1 MSSGLDDSSNSNK
14 HFEFDIDENGK
25 VTAYYE
31 VENDVR
37 VEESIDSRDT
47 FVIDGNQITH
57 TKQTSNGPEIVV
69 YTDAEGDGTY
79 ITADS
84 GNSDDNGND
93 DSNDDHPGDGDRKG
107 YEFTIEG
114 GEVTAVFEIK
124 NGVKEPKPI
133 DDDDTETYEVNA
145 DGEIIRTDI
154 EDLGTEI
161 TTYADINGDGIYHR
175 IAEEWTSDTP
185 GTGPF
190 KIEDRLV
197 YSPTDDD
204 DFIGVRGGEDC
215 HGGNGLDKF
224 VIREADHLRIA
235 DFKST
240 DDDLVFDTGL
250 GLTSREQL
258 ESYITGA
265 GFRTEGFVVDFGS
278 DVSITLV
285 GVTSADQ
292 ISWDDVFIES

>member
-1 MSSGLDDSSNSNK
+1 MSSGQDDSSNSNK
-14 HFEFDIDENGK
+14 HFEFNIVDGT
-25 VTAYYE
+25 VTAFFE

-79 ITADS
+79 VTEDS
-84 GNSDDNGND
+84 GNSDDNG
-93 DSNDDHPGDGDRKG
+93 NDDHPGDGDRKG
-107 YEFTIEG
+107 YEFTIVDNV
-114 GEVTAVFEIK
+114 VTAVFEIK

-133 DDDDTETYEVNA
+133 DDDDTETYEINEN
-145 DGEIIRTDI
+145 GEVIRTDI
-154 EDLGTEI
+154 EELGTEI

-175 IAEEWTSDTP
+175 IAEQWASDTP

-235 DFKST
+235 DFTST

-265 GFRTEGFVVDFGS
+265 GFKAEGFVVDFGS

-292 ISWDDVFIES
+292 ISWDDVIIES